1 MKIKIAFIC
10 LIALLI
16 FLFFYFGL
24 NQYANLDTLKTQQ
37 AFITEYNANHPY
49 YAALIFF
56 ISYIIITGLSL
67 PGAAILTLAGG
78 AIFGVLIGTILVS
91 FASTIGA
98 TLAFLTS
105 RFLLRETLQQKFAK
119 RLQLINQGVE
129 RDGAF
134 YLFTLRLVPAFPF
147 FVVNLVMGLTPIK
160 TLTFFLVSQIGML
173 AGTIVYVN
181 AGTQLA
187 QINTLKDIFS
197 PELILSFILL
207 GLFPLI
213 AKKSIDFIQSR
224 RQTEIQN
231 LGQNPEQKP
240 DNEIV

>member
-10 LIALLI
+10 LVALLI

-24 NQYANLDTLKTQQ
+24 NQYANLETLKTQQ
-37 AFITEYNANHPY
+37 AFITEYNVNHPY
-49 YAALIFF
+49 YAAIIFF
-56 ISYIIITGLSL
+56 FGYVVITGLSL

-78 AIFGVLIGTILVS
+78 AVFGLLIGTLLVS

-98 TLAFLTS
+98 TLAFLAS
-105 RFLLRETLQQKFAK
+105 RFLLRETLQQKFSK
-119 RLQLINQGVE
+119 RLQLINQGIE

-160 TLTFFLVSQIGML
+160 TITYFLVSQIGML

-187 QINTLKDIFS
+187 QISTLKDIFS
-197 PELILSFILL
+197 PELILSFVLL

-213 AKKSIDFIQSR
+213 AKKIINYVQLR
-224 RQTEIQN
+224 RLAKN
-231 LGQNPEQKP
+231 QKSEH
-240 DNEIV
+240 EIV